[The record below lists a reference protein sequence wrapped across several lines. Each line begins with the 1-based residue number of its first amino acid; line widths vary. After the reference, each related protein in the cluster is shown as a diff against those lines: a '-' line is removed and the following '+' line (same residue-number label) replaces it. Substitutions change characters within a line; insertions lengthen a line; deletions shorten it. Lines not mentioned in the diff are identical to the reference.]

1 MKVDET
7 ILGRIGKGVD
17 VVRWKINKIIDDR
30 DAMVC
35 KRRRNGIII
44 LQYQNFMKNML
55 KSLTLICSGENHNV
69 DKFLLNKSTIEEDTE
84 PKQIKADEGTEPNKS
99 KQMKTL
105 NQNKSDEDT
114 ELKQGTAICLPV
126 GYS

>member
-17 VVRWKINKIIDDR
+17 VVRWKINKIGDGR

-69 DKFLLNKSTIEEDTE
+69 DKFLLNKSTIEE
-84 PKQIKADEGTEPNKS
+84 GTEPNKS
-99 KQMKTL
+99 KQMKTPNQNKL
-105 NQNKSDEDT
+105 KQMKTPNQNKS
-114 ELKQGTAICLPV
+114 KQMKAPNQ
-126 GYS
+126 YKKK